1 MAHGFDLFQGY
12 AMQRPALVTGQT
24 VATSALAYVQLAV
37 TLLAEE
43 LDLEEIEEVLRREP
57 ALVVQ
62 VLQMASIGNRHG
74 LRRQVRS
81 VHEALVLMGTRKI
94 RQWIALT
101 ILSGQPSHSPDGL
114 GTALVR
120 ARMAEVLARG
130 RGWENPEFAFTSALL
145 SALDL
150 MLGVPLAE
158 LADSIDLDESLKTAA
173 FRQAGDR
180 RRAGRRGDAATRS
193 PRRRPR
199 AGQAAAGD
207 LDDAAA
213 EAFAWAMPYVN
224 GLVNP
229 ATQPRRVT
237 AGSAAPAA
245 PRSRAGIGRPRCQPC
260 TRSQPSS
267 RRTNSVPA
275 SSTPSATIRRPS
287 AWVRSTVDR
296 TIAVARSSVT
306 MSTAERPVEL
316 DLVDRQLEEVLQAA
330 VPGAVVVDREPDAE
344 LGERLHHPLRLRR
357 VAHHRGLGDLDGQR
371 RRRHLVREQRRRD
384 DLSTSRS
391 SRRSEAETFTE
402 IRQVGAAVPPAT
414 RGR

>member
-1 MAHGFDLFQGY
+1 MAKARDVTADRQIVSQVVVARQPIIDRHGRVVGFELLYRPRQGHAPAETGEQMTAEVVLGALTIGLDQLVGDKVMFCNAERGALTGATPVTLPPARTVIEVLETVDLDDEAVQGCRELVEAGFRLALDDFVWVAGSERVLELASIVKVDFLTTSRPDVLALVERCRPFDVLMLAEKVETDEDVAWAMAHGFDLFQGY
-12 AMQRPALVTGQT
+12 AIERPALVTGQT

-101 ILSGQPSHSPDGL
+101 ILSGQPSPSPDGL

-158 LADSIDLDESLKTAA
+158 LAESMDLDESLKTAA
-173 FRQAGDR
+173 FRQEGTAGELV
-180 RRAGRRGDAATRS
+180 AEVTRYQETLDGS
-193 PRRRPR
+193 VGSSRP
-199 AGQAAAGD
+199 AGD

-224 GLVNP
+224 GLV
-229 ATQPRRVT
+229 
-237 AGSAAPAA
+237 
-245 PRSRAGIGRPRCQPC
+245 
-260 TRSQPSS
+260 
-267 RRTNSVPA
+267 A
-275 SSTPSATIRRPS
+275 S
-287 AWVRSTVDR
+287 
-296 TIAVARSSVT
+296 
-306 MSTAERPVEL
+306 
-316 DLVDRQLEEVLQAA
+316 
-330 VPGAVVVDREPDAE
+330 G
-344 LGERLHHPLRLRR
+344 G
-357 VAHHRGLGDLDGQR
+357 
-371 RRRHLVREQRRRD
+371 
-384 DLSTSRS
+384 
-391 SRRSEAETFTE
+391 
-402 IRQVGAAVPPAT
+402 
-414 RGR
+414 